1 MQSARCGFRHR
12 AREGRLGSIGFGA
25 IGLALL
31 AALVGCATD
40 EGHLTLASTRPVS
53 IDARDL
59 RDLDFEKLPVL
70 RDIEGSHTAVTSVLF
85 IPTFTGPH
93 LELAVEDAL
102 ELGHGDLLTRARV
115 RTTKWWFLVGVETL
129 TVRGNVVDLPE
140 AQ

>member
-1 MQSARCGFRHR
+1 MQSARRGKGEWR
-12 AREGRLGSIGFGA
+12 FGA
-25 IGLALL
+25 IGLAVL
-31 AALVGCATD
+31 AALAGCATD

-53 IDARDL
+53 IDTRDL

-70 RDIEGSHTAVTSVLF
+70 RDIEGSHTAVTSVMF

-102 ELGHGDLLTRARV
+102 ARGHGDVLTRANV

-140 AQ
+140 TQ

>member
-1 MQSARCGFRHR
+1 MQSARRGFRR
-12 AREGRLGSIGFGA
+12 SAGRWRCGA
-25 IGLALL
+25 IGLAAL
-31 AALVGCATD
+31 AGCATD

-85 IPTFTGPH
+85 IPTFSGPH

-102 ELGHGDLLTRARV
+102 ARGHGDLLTRANV
-115 RTTKWWFLVGVETL
+115 STTKWWFLVGVETL

-140 AQ
+140 TQ

>member
-1 MQSARCGFRHR
+1 MQSARRGNGEWRC
-12 AREGRLGSIGFGA
+12 GA
-25 IGLALL
+25 IGLAVL
-31 AALVGCATD
+31 AALAGCATD

-59 RDLDFEKLPVL
+59 RDLDFEKLPVM

-102 ELGHGDLLTRARV
+102 ARGHGDLLTRANV
-115 RTTKWWFLVGVETL
+115 STTKWWFLVGVETL

-140 AQ
+140 TQ

>member
-1 MQSARCGFRHR
+1 MQSAREWRFGATR
-12 AREGRLGSIGFGA
+12 FGA
-25 IGLALL
+25 IGLAVLTAL
-31 AALVGCATD
+31 AGCATD

-53 IDARDL
+53 IDTRDL
-59 RDLDFEKLPVL
+59 RDLDFEQLPVM

-102 ELGHGDLLTRARV
+102 TRGHGDLLTRANV
-115 RTTKWWFLVGVETL
+115 STTKWWFLVGVETL

>member
-1 MQSARCGFRHR
+1 MQSARRGFRHR
-12 AREGRLGSIGFGA
+12 ARERRFGA
-25 IGLALL
+25 IGLGAIGL
-31 AALVGCATD
+31 AVLGGLAGCATD

-59 RDLDFEKLPVL
+59 RDLDFEKLPVM
-70 RDIEGSHTAVTSVLF
+70 RDIEGSHTAVTSVLL

-93 LELAVEDAL
+93 LEVAVEDAL
-102 ELGHGDLLTRARV
+102 DRGHGDLLTRAHV
-115 RTTKWWFLVGVETL
+115 STTKWWFLIGVETL

>member
-1 MQSARCGFRHR
+1 V
-12 AREGRLGSIGFGA
+12 
-25 IGLALL
+25 L
-31 AALVGCATD
+31 AALAGCATD

-93 LELAVEDAL
+93 LELAVEDAIAR
-102 ELGHGDLLTRARV
+102 GHGDVLTRANV
-115 RTTKWWFLVGVETL
+115 HTTKWWFLVGVETL

-140 AQ
+140 TQ